1 MAISY
6 LRVSVTDRCNFRCRY
21 CMPEGKKEF
30 IPHPEILRYE
40 EIAEIVWV
48 FSQFGV
54 KSIRLTGGEP
64 LVRKGLESLIYQLK
78 EIDGIR
84 EVSLTTNGFFLGEK
98 AEVLKEAG
106 LNRVNVSLD
115 TLNPEKFS
123 YITKADEGALYRVLK
138 GIEKAK
144 ETGLNPVKLNTVL
157 IKGFN
162 DNEIEEFVRFSA
174 DFGIEVRFI
183 ELMPVGGQFFSR
195 ENFIPISYVKEF
207 LEEKFGRLEPVKT
220 VKMGPAKSFRVGD
233 TGAVVGFIPSV
244 SQHFCSECNRVRLTS
259 DGKLRLCLMSDRE
272 IDLKSVLRSP
282 AYSRELLRKTIAG
295 ALLLKR
301 NVDGI
306 EALESLGCSRKM
318 FTIGG

>member
-98 AEVLKEAG
+98 AEVLKEVG

-259 DGKLRLCLMSDRE
+259 NGKLRLCLMSDRE

>member
-1 MAISY
+1 
-6 LRVSVTDRCNFRCRY
+6 
-21 CMPEGKKEF
+21 MPEGKKEF

-40 EIAEIVWV
+40 EIAEIVRV
-48 FSQFGV
+48 FSEFGV
-54 KSIRLTGGEP
+54 TSVRLTGGEP

-98 AEVLKEAG
+98 AEELKEAG

-115 TLNPEKFS
+115 TLDPEKFS
-123 YITKADEGALYRVLK
+123 YITKSDGGALYRVLR
-138 GIEKAK
+138 GIERAK
-144 ETGLNPVKLNTVL
+144 EAGLNPVKLNTVL

-162 DNEIEEFVRFSA
+162 DDEIEEFVRFSA
-174 DFGIEVRFI
+174 DFGVEVRFI

-195 ENFIPISYVKEF
+195 ENFIPVSYVREL
-207 LEEKFGRLEPVKT
+207 LEEKFGKLEPVKT

-272 IDLKSVLRSP
+272 LDLKSVLRSP
-282 AYSRELLRKTIAG
+282 VYSREALRRVVAG

-301 NVDGI
+301 SVDGI

>member
-1 MAISY
+1 
-6 LRVSVTDRCNFRCRY
+6 
-21 CMPEGKKEF
+21 MPEGKKEF

-98 AEVLKEAG
+98 AEVLKEVG

-259 DGKLRLCLMSDRE
+259 NGKLRLCLMSDRE

>member
-40 EIAEIVWV
+40 EISEIVRV
-48 FSQFGV
+48 FSLFGV
-54 KSIRLTGGEP
+54 TSVRLTGGEP
-64 LVRKGLESLIYQLK
+64 LVRKGLESLIVQLNEIEGIK
-78 EIDGIR
+78 EI
-84 EVSLTTNGFFLGEK
+84 SLTTNGFFLEEK
-98 AEVLKEAG
+98 AQTLKEAG
-106 LNRVNVSLD
+106 LKRVNVSLD

-123 YITKADEGALYRVLK
+123 YITRASEDAFFKVLR

-144 ETGLNPVKLNTVL
+144 EAGLTPVKINTVL
-157 IKGFN
+157 VKGFN
-162 DNEIEEFVRFSA
+162 DLEIESFVKFSA
-174 DFGIEVRFI
+174 DFGVEVRFI

-195 ENFIPISYVKEF
+195 ENFIPISLVREL
-207 LEEKFGRLEPVKT
+207 LEEKFGELKPVKT
-220 VKMGPAKSFRVGD
+220 VKMGPAKSFRVGN
-233 TGAVVGFIPSV
+233 TGALVGFIPSI
-244 SQHFCSECNRVRLTS
+244 SQHFCSECNRMRLTS

-272 IDLKSVLRSP
+272 VDLKSVLRSP
-282 AYSRELLRKTIAG
+282 GYSEEVLRKTIAG

-301 NVDGI
+301 NVNGI
-306 EALESLGCSRKM
+306 DALESLGCSRKM